1 MQRWWSILFGVV
13 LAACLG
19 LFIAAPLVEGWW
31 LPRYV
36 SSFGKD
42 IDDLYYVIL
51 LFTGFFFVLTEALL
65 VYVMWKYAYRPGE
78 KATYVEGNHK
88 LEIAWTIVPAAI
100 LLFIA
105 VAQIRAWERIKY
117 ASRMPAPDQVV
128 QVTARQWEWRIRHPA
143 DMNRFTTADSAI
155 PEKERQAEAKRWAER
170 PEIDDFYVPQEVHTW
185 KGANL
190 KIYLQTGDV
199 LHSFF
204 IPALRIKQDALP
216 GKTIPVWFKATE
228 ANTRFDPLT
237 GTCEKP
243 TGDKEWELA
252 CAELCGG
259 GHYRMRGQLFVH
271 PTRED
276 FEAWHRYTLKLAHSH
291 KPERGVAP
299 STEST
304 KK

>member
-1 MQRWWSILFGVV
+1 VQRWWSVLFGVV

-19 LFIAAPLVEGWW
+19 LFIVAPLIKGWW
-31 LPRYV
+31 LPPYI
-36 SSFGKD
+36 SSFSKD

-65 VYVMWKYAYRPGE
+65 VYVMWRYAYRPGE
-78 KATYVEGNHK
+78 KAVYVEGNHR
-88 LEIAWTIVPAAI
+88 LEVAWTVVPAAI

-117 ASRMPAPDQVV
+117 ASRMPVPDQVV
-128 QVTARQWEWRIRHPA
+128 QVTARQWEWRFRHPA
-143 DMNRFTTADSAI
+143 DMERFTVAGKQMSEQD
-155 PEKERQAEAKRWAER
+155 RRRWAER
-170 PEIDDFYVPQEVHTW
+170 PEIDDFYVPQELHTW
-185 KGANL
+185 KGASL

-204 IPALRIKQDALP
+204 QPHARIKQDALP
-216 GKTIPVWFKATE
+216 GKTIPVWFKVTE
-228 ANTRFDPLT
+228 SNTRFDPLT
-237 GTCEKP
+237 GTCATPE
-243 TGDKEWELA
+243 GEKEWEIA

-259 GHYRMRGQLFVH
+259 GHYRMRGQLYVH

-276 FEAWHRYTLKLAHSH
+276 YEAWHKHTLKNQHSH
-291 KPERGVAP
+291 QPTRGVAP
-299 STEST
+299 TTGSS